1 VANNNAATG
10 AMGYLT
16 NSAVRGK
23 LKRTQKFASTNGQ
36 EIWMPPGGGQ
46 DPSNMGQLNGYR
58 AGVSNNVRRDMT
70 KGTASGIC
78 SGIFYGNWADL
89 LIGEW
94 GTAEILPDEV
104 TQAANRI
111 VRMHVYQ
118 TIDVAVRRAQSFSAM
133 LDALTT

>member
-1 VANNNAATG
+1 
-10 AMGYLT
+10 
-16 NSAVRGK
+16 
-23 LKRTQKFASTNGQ
+23 
-36 EIWMPPGGGQ
+36 MPPMAGDDAALYG
-46 DPSNMGQLNGYR
+46 SLNGYR
-58 AGVSNNVRRDMT
+58 AGVSNNVANT
-70 KGTASGIC
+70 LVKGSSGAVC
-78 SGIFYGNWADL
+78 SAIFFGNWNDL

-118 TIDVAVRRAQSFSAM
+118 TIDIAVRRAQSFSAM